1 MESRIL
7 VKDASGAMLDV
18 TEALHPSGAC
28 TCAHEGQCEWCHQHC
43 LHCGA
48 TKENEI
54 HSKQTCGKPYG
65 EEILLWGM
73 MPGDGLQSVCMY
85 ETGHA
90 GDHGDPEMG
99 PHGFLSVAEAC
110 AGL

>member
-28 TCAHEGQCEWCHQHC
+28 VCAHEGQCEWCQKHC

-48 TKENEI
+48 LEGNEI
-54 HSKQTCGKPYG
+54 HHKETCGKPYG
-65 EEILLWGM
+65 RELLLWGM
-73 MPGDGLQSVCMY
+73 LPGEGMQAICML
-85 ETGHA
+85 ETGHE
-90 GDHGDPEMG
+90 GEHDDPEMG
-99 PHGFLSVAEAC
+99 PHPFLSVAEAARNC
-110 AGL
+110 